1 MKPSLKLTFG
11 EELANAISHG
21 VMFLILLGLSPWAAI
36 HTYQKGGAVL
46 ATGASVFVVALSL
59 MFLSSTLYHSMAY
72 DSPHKRVFRILDH
85 SSIFIA
91 IAGSY
96 TPVLLMSLGKWQSW
110 IMVTLQWLL
119 VVGGILYKLLGKN
132 RIPKLS
138 LIIYLAMGWQ
148 AVFFLPQI
156 VRATSPTFL
165 SLIVAGGLMYTI
177 GDYFYSK
184 KTMPYHHLIWHLFIN
199 AASVCHFIAIIGYL
213 S

>member
-21 VMFLILLGLSPWAAI
+21 VMFLAFLGLAPWVAV
-36 HTYQKGGAVL
+36 HTYVKAGARL
-46 ATGASVFVVALSL
+46 STGASVFMIALAL

-72 DSPHKRVFRILDH
+72 DSPHKRVFRVLDH

-96 TPVLLMSLGKWQSW
+96 TPVLLMALGKWQS
-110 IMVTLQWLL
+110 IAMVTLQWLL
-119 VVGGILYKLLGKN
+119 VLGGILYKALGKG
-132 RIPKLS
+132 RLPKLS
-138 LIIYLAMGWQ
+138 LALYLLMGWQ

-156 VRATSPTFL
+156 IRATNPVFL

-177 GDYFYSK
+177 GAYFYSK

-199 AASVCHFIAIIGYL
+199 AASICHLLAIVCYL
-213 S
+213 

>member
-1 MKPSLKLTFG
+1 MNLSKRLTFG

-21 VMFLILLGLSPWAAI
+21 VMFLLLLGLSPWVAV
-36 HTYQKGGAVL
+36 HTYLKGGVTL
-46 ATGASVFVVALSL
+46 AFGASVFIVALSL

-96 TPVLLMSLGKWQSW
+96 TPVLLMALEKWQSW
-110 IMVTLQWLL
+110 LMVGLQWFL
-119 VVGGILYKLLGKN
+119 VIGGILYKVLGKN

-138 LIIYLAMGWQ
+138 LIIYLVMGWQ

-156 VRATSPTFL
+156 IRATNAVFL

-177 GDYFYSK
+177 GAYFYSK
-184 KTMPYHHLIWHLFIN
+184 KNMPYHHLIWHLFIN
-199 AASVCHFIAIIGYL
+199 AASICHIIAIVGYL
-213 S
+213 

>member
-1 MKPSLKLTFG
+1 MNLSQRLTFG

-21 VMFLILLGLSPWAAI
+21 VMFLLLLGLSPWVAV
-36 HTYQKGGAVL
+36 HTYLKGGVTL
-46 ATGASVFVVALSL
+46 AFGASVFIVALSL

-96 TPVLLMSLGKWQSW
+96 TPVLLMALEKWQSW
-110 IMVTLQWLL
+110 LMVGLQWFL
-119 VVGGILYKLLGKN
+119 VIGGILYKVLGKN

-138 LIIYLAMGWQ
+138 LIIYLVMGWQ

-156 VRATSPTFL
+156 IRATNAVFL

-177 GDYFYSK
+177 GAYFYSK
-184 KTMPYHHLIWHLFIN
+184 KNMPYHHLIWHLFIN
-199 AASVCHFIAIIGYL
+199 AASICHIIAIVGYL
-213 S
+213 

>member
-1 MKPSLKLTFG
+1 MNLSQRLTFG

-21 VMFLILLGLSPWAAI
+21 VMFLLLLGLSPWVAV
-36 HTYQKGGAVL
+36 HTYLKGGVTL
-46 ATGASVFVVALSL
+46 AFGASVFIVALSL

-96 TPVLLMSLGKWQSW
+96 TPVLLMALEKWQSW
-110 IMVTLQWLL
+110 LMVGLQWFL
-119 VVGGILYKLLGKN
+119 VIGGILYKVLGKN

-138 LIIYLAMGWQ
+138 LIIYLVMGWQ

-156 VRATSPTFL
+156 IRATNVVFL
-165 SLIVAGGLMYTI
+165 SLIVAGGLMYTV
-177 GDYFYSK
+177 GAYFYSK
-184 KTMPYHHLIWHLFIN
+184 KNMPYHHLIWHL
-199 AASVCHFIAIIGYL
+199 
-213 S
+213 

>member
-21 VMFLILLGLSPWAAI
+21 VMFLLLLGLSPWAAI
-36 HTYQKGGAVL
+36 HTYQKGGSIL
-46 ATGASVFVVALSL
+46 ATGVSVFVVALSL

-96 TPVLLMSLGKWQSW
+96 TPVFLMALGKWQS
-110 IMVTLQWLL
+110 IAMVTFQWLL
-119 VVGGILYKLLGKN
+119 VLGGILYKALGK
-132 RIPKLS
+132 RKLPKLS
-138 LIIYLAMGWQ
+138 LTLYLLMGWQ
-148 AVFFLPQI
+148 AVFFLTQI
-156 VRATSPTFL
+156 IRATNAVFL
-165 SLIVAGGLMYTI
+165 SLIVAGGLMYTV
-177 GDYFYSK
+177 GSYFYSK

-199 AASVCHFIAIIGYL
+199 AASICHFIGIVSWL
-213 S
+213 

>member
-1 MKPSLKLTFG
+1 MNLSKRLTFG

-21 VMFLILLGLSPWAAI
+21 VMFLLLLCLSPWVAV
-36 HTYQKGGAVL
+36 HTYIKGGVTL
-46 ATGASVFVVALSL
+46 AFGASVFIVALSL

-96 TPVLLMSLGKWQSW
+96 TPVLLVALEKWQSW
-110 IMVTLQWLL
+110 MMVGLQWFL
-119 VVGGILYKLLGKN
+119 VIGGILYKVLGNN

-138 LIIYLAMGWQ
+138 LIIYLVMGWQ

-156 VRATSPTFL
+156 IHATNTVFL

-177 GDYFYSK
+177 GAYFYSK
-184 KTMPYHHLIWHLFIN
+184 RNMPYHHLIWHLFIN
-199 AASVCHFIAIIGYL
+199 AASISHIIAIVGYL
-213 S
+213 

>member
-1 MKPSLKLTFG
+1 MNLSQRLTFG

-21 VMFLILLGLSPWAAI
+21 VMFLLLLGLSPWMAV
-36 HTYQKGGAVL
+36 HTYLKGGVTL
-46 ATGASVFVVALSL
+46 AFGASVFIVALSL

-96 TPVLLMSLGKWQSW
+96 TPVLLMALEKWQSW
-110 IMVTLQWLL
+110 LMVGLQWFL
-119 VVGGILYKLLGKN
+119 VIGGILYKVLGKN

-138 LIIYLAMGWQ
+138 LIIYLVMGWQ

-156 VRATSPTFL
+156 IRATNAVFL

-177 GDYFYSK
+177 GAYFYSK
-184 KTMPYHHLIWHLFIN
+184 KNMPYHHLIWHLFIN
-199 AASVCHFIAIIGYL
+199 AASICHIIAIVGYL
-213 S
+213 